1 MVDDELAGLLS
12 APTSVHIIGI
22 GGAGMSAFALVL
34 RQMGHSVS
42 GSDLRESPVLD
53 RLRRSGVEV
62 AVGHDATN
70 VKHAAVVTAS
80 PAVAESNVELL
91 EARRA
96 GSVVVGRAQMMAAIA
111 SQRQTLAVAGT
122 HGKTT
127 TSSMLSLI
135 LVAAGVSP
143 SFLLGAD
150 VTGVG
155 ANALWGE
162 GDLLVIEADESYG
175 SFAQLQPAITALTN
189 IEADHLDH
197 YGTVND
203 LEAAFEGL
211 LRRSTRATI
220 VMADDAGAARVGAA
234 VGALRV
240 GVGPDVDVAIA
251 GIETSRASSSFTMT
265 WPDEPPLSLRV
276 GAPGLHNVR
285 NAAMAAATAHAA
297 GIERAAIVEGL
308 ARFAGVPRR
317 YEFRGE
323 ADGIVFVDDYAHL
336 PAEVAATLAAAAEGG
351 FDRIVAVFQP
361 HRFTRTSAVA
371 TGFAESFGVADEVV
385 ITGIYSAGETP
396 IPGVQGTLV
405 ANAVRSV
412 LGLERV
418 HYVEERDLV
427 VDLVD
432 SLLTPGDLCLT
443 MGAGDLTT
451 LPDELLGRRR

>member
-34 RQMGHSVS
+34 RQMGPSVS

-175 SFAQLQPAITALTN
+175 SFAQLRPAITAVTN

-197 YGTVND
+197 YGTVDD

-220 VMADDAGAARVGAA
+220 VMADDPGAARVGAT
-234 VGALRV
+234 VDALRV
-240 GVGPDVDVAIA
+240 GVGPDVDVAIT

-265 WPDEPPLSLRV
+265 WPGEPPLLLRV

-285 NAAMAAATAHAA
+285 NAAMAAATAHEA
-297 GIERAAIVEGL
+297 GIDRSAIVDGL

>member
-1 MVDDELAGLLS
+1 MADDDLTGRLA
-12 APTSVHIIGI
+12 APTTIHIIGI

-42 GSDLRESPVLD
+42 GSDLRESPILD

-62 AVGHDATN
+62 AVGHDAAN
-70 VKHAAVVTAS
+70 VKGAAVVTAS
-80 PAVAESNVELL
+80 PAIGERNIELL
-91 EARRA
+91 EARRG
-96 GSVVVGRAQMMAAIA
+96 GSLVVGRAQMMAAIA
-111 SQRQTLAVAGT
+111 SQRQNLAVAGT

-135 LVAAGVSP
+135 LVAAGVAP

-162 GDLLVIEADESYG
+162 GELLVIEADESYG
-175 SFAQLQPAITALTN
+175 SFAQLQPAITAVTN

-197 YGTVND
+197 YGTVHE

-220 VMADDAGAARVGAA
+220 VMADDPGAARVGVA
-234 VGALRV
+234 VGSLRV
-240 GVGPDVDVAIA
+240 GVGPDVEIRITE
-251 GIETSRASSSFTMT
+251 IETSRASSSFAMT
-265 WPDEPPLSLRV
+265 WPGEPPLALRV

-285 NAAMAAATAHAA
+285 NAAMAAATAHEA
-297 GIERAAIVEGL
+297 GIDRAAIVEGL
-308 ARFAGVPRR
+308 ERFAGVPRR

-323 ADGIVFVDDYAHL
+323 AEGIVFVDDYAHL
-336 PAEVAATLAAAAEGG
+336 PAEVAATLAAAADGG

-371 TGFAESFGVADEVV
+371 TGFAESFGAADEVV

-412 LGLERV
+412 LGPERV
-418 HYVEERDLV
+418 HYVEERDQVADAVDALLV
-427 VDLVD
+427 
-432 SLLTPGDLCLT
+432 PGDLCLT
-443 MGAGDLTT
+443 RGAGDLST
-451 LPDELLGRRR
+451 LPDELLERRR